1 MLSFPEVNELSD
13 EVRGVFEELDRAHGD
28 ACRRAT
34 GLHTPALDVVETE
47 RAILVIVDVPGLVAA
62 DLRVLFK
69 DGCLVIAG
77 EKVAQEGCAP
87 DVEAFHLVERSF
99 GRFARVVR
107 LNAAIDGARC
117 RAVLQN
123 GELRVDLPR
132 IDERRGRA
140 IVVPIDEGSRPP
152 A

>member
-1 MLSFPEVNELSD
+1 M
-13 EVRGVFEELDRAHGD
+13 
-28 ACRRAT
+28 
-34 GLHTPALDVVETE
+34 
-47 RAILVIVDVPGLVAA
+47 
-62 DLRVLFK
+62 
-69 DGCLVIAG
+69 
-77 EKVAQEGCAP
+77 
-87 DVEAFHLVERSF
+87 ERSF

-117 RAVLQN
+117 RAVLEN